1 MKKLIKKLFQYSS
14 FKISIFFN
22 YLKKKFMAFG
32 RSKRINKYLNNSKV
46 KKLHIGCSHA
56 SKDGWLPTD
65 ISPKSNSVI
74 YLDAT
79 DKFPFEDNIFDY
91 IYCEHMIEHIN
102 FFQARY
108 MLEEC
113 FRITKP
119 KGKIRIATPDLD
131 KYLSLIYDNENRE
144 NLEMINFYMDNLFS
158 RYPNDENA
166 ALHILN
172 LEMHSWGHKYLYNFA
187 TLKNQL
193 IESGFSKISQ
203 HDCGK
208 SVDQNFENLEMHKEN
223 NAKKGIHDK
232 PNFFDFETVILEA
245 EK

>member
-1 MKKLIKKLFQYSS
+1 
-14 FKISIFFN
+14 
-22 YLKKKFMAFG
+22 MAFG
-32 RSKRINKYLNNSKV
+32 RSKKINKYLNNSKV

-56 SKDGWLPTD
+56 SREGWLPTD

-102 FFQARY
+102 YFQASY

-113 FRITKP
+113 FRISKP
-119 KGKIRIATPDLD
+119 NGKIRIATPDLD
-131 KYLSLIYDNENRE
+131 KYLSLIYDNKNKENS
-144 NLEMINFYMDNLFS
+144 EMINFYMNNLFS

-166 ALHILN
+166 AMHILN
-172 LEMHSWGHKYLYNFA
+172 LEMHSWGHKYLYNLS

-193 IESGFSKISQ
+193 VNSGFSKISQ
-203 HDCGK
+203 HEGGK
-208 SVDQNFENLEMHKEN
+208 SDDHNFKNLEMHKEN
-223 NAKKGIHDK
+223 HAKKGIHDK
-232 PNFFDFETVILEA
+232 PNFFDFETVIVEA

>member
-1 MKKLIKKLFQYSS
+1 MKKFIKKLFQYSS
-14 FKISIFFN
+14 FKVSIFFN
-22 YLKKKFMAFG
+22 YCKKKLLAFG
-32 RSKRINKYLNNSKV
+32 RSKKINKYLNNSKV

-56 SKDGWLPTD
+56 SKEGWLPTD
-65 ISPKSNSVI
+65 ISPQSNSVI

-102 FFQARY
+102 YFQASY

-113 FRITKP
+113 FRISKP
-119 KGKIRIATPDLD
+119 NGKIRIATPDLD
-131 KYLSLIYDNENRE
+131 KYLSLIYDNKKKE
-144 NLEMINFYMDNLFS
+144 NLEMIDFYMNDLFS

-166 ALHILN
+166 AMHILN
-172 LEMHSWGHKYLYNFA
+172 LEMHSWGHKYLYNLS

-193 IESGFSKISQ
+193 VNSGFSKISQ
-203 HDCGK
+203 HDGGK
-208 SVDQNFENLEMHKEN
+208 SDDHNFKNLEMHKEN
-223 NAKKGIHDK
+223 QAKKGIHDK
-232 PNFFDFETVILEA
+232 PNFFDFETVIVEA